1 MKQGWS
7 GLMVFGA
14 SFVISLASM
23 MIVVML
29 VVSFQVKDEVAAKQP
44 HEIDLTMENYLPSQE
59 ENRNV
64 LLIFCD
70 EREEDPFSFFY
81 LQFHPAEAEILL
93 TALPSDIQTEV
104 NGRRDTLL
112 GQYQYAGSKN
122 AALAAA
128 TLFAGEETN
137 YIRFYRQGIE
147 NLVGWLGGIP
157 LELTEKMEIGGKE
170 YGPGIVQLDG
180 EAFFSWLTED
190 PGNAFSLFLR
200 NALTT
205 KLLNEE
211 NILPVTFFQNADTNI
226 MRYDLSQ
233 LKQAFRYFL
242 NHPNKRVRTASW
254 GEKKIGAS

>member
-7 GLMVFGA
+7 GLMIFGA

-44 HEIDLTMENYLPSQE
+44 HETDLTMENYLPSQE

-70 EREEDPFSFFY
+70 ERDQDPFSFFY
-81 LQFHPAEAEILL
+81 LQFLPAEATVRL
-93 TALPSDIQTEV
+93 TELPLDLQTEAG
-104 NGRRDTLL
+104 GRTDTLL

-122 AALAAA
+122 AALAASA
-128 TLFAGEETN
+128 LFSGAETS
-137 YIRFYRQGIE
+137 YIRFYREGME
-147 NLVGWLGGIP
+147 NLIGWLGGIP
-157 LELTEKMEIGGKE
+157 LELTEKIKIGGKA
-170 YGPGIVQLDG
+170 YGPGIVQLNG
-180 EAFFSWLTED
+180 ELFFTWLQED
-190 PGNAFSLFLR
+190 PGDAFSLFLR
-200 NALTT
+200 NALTS

-211 NILPVTFFQNADTNI
+211 NILPVTFFQNTDTNI

-233 LKQAFRYFL
+233 LKKAFRYYL
-242 NHPNKRVRTASW
+242 NHPSKRVETTVW
-254 GEKKIGAS
+254 GQKKTGAS